1 VAYIASYCIE
11 LDHIFINALF
21 STRIIITLILREYLE
36 IVVAYK
42 AYHSF
47 SPFFGSEELSNY
59 SNAKLKLKKN
69 FVFVI

>member
-1 VAYIASYCIE
+1 M
-11 LDHIFINALF
+11 
-21 STRIIITLILREYLE
+21 LILREYLE

-42 AYHSF
+42 VYHSF
-47 SPFFGSEELSNY
+47 SLFFGSEELSNY